1 MISANGYRSR
11 HSQPE
16 WGYALEPTQWTEYS
30 IHTMDPDNLE
40 LTLEFFEVMCS
51 SGAVFFFLWNF
62 LKPDKKSSLYE
73 VGSKCLFFS
82 FLAFF
87 TELTLISM
95 LCNYGN
101 HSKIYLDFILYRI
114 NWFVNNVF
122 AGGSEQARR
131 PRRCSSRTCRHRLP
145 PFLFFPGEWQRQ
157 RRSDT
162 SNNESKFQTD
172 HWESERWEFTLK
184 DKHHA
189 NKAQRTAPAFECL
202 HYWTVQLPFYTV
214 LLLLCCSWLFGD
226 STNPGPGLWH
236 ELLFC

>member
-1 MISANGYRSR
+1 MLIHTPFRIKLTLEGIEEEEDEEDNGLSPSSWNKMTTTLEISMISANGYRSR

-51 SGAVFFFLWNF
+51 SDAVFFFLWNF

-101 HSKIYLDFILYRI
+101 HSKIYL
-114 NWFVNNVF
+114 
-122 AGGSEQARR
+122 
-131 PRRCSSRTCRHRLP
+131 
-145 PFLFFPGEWQRQ
+145 
-157 RRSDT
+157 
-162 SNNESKFQTD
+162 
-172 HWESERWEFTLK
+172 
-184 DKHHA
+184 
-189 NKAQRTAPAFECL
+189 
-202 HYWTVQLPFYTV
+202 
-214 LLLLCCSWLFGD
+214 
-226 STNPGPGLWH
+226 
-236 ELLFC
+236 